1 MQTRARETPAPIP
14 PLADTTRKELPM
26 PLIKSRSKEA
36 FKENIKKEVVA
47 GKPVKQ
53 AVAIAYS
60 EKRQAEHM
68 AEGGEAGGD
77 ELIGHVVD
85 EFMQAFEKK
94 DRGLLMDALKALIY
108 HIQDE
113 DKRQDEMEN
122 S

>member
-1 MQTRARETPAPIP
+1 
-14 PLADTTRKELPM
+14 M
-26 PLIKSRSKEA
+26 PLIHGKSPASFSKNVSTEMH
-36 FKENIKKEVVA
+36 A
-47 GKPVKQ
+47 GKPQKQ